1 MDELYKNIYNEIQN
15 KVNENA
21 GNIAQGTRFLFVE
34 RYLERMGNHV
44 TKKKKKIIYIVD
56 GKRVEIN

>member
-1 MDELYKNIYNEIQN
+1 MDELYKNIYNEILH

-21 GNIAQGTRFLFVE
+21 GNISQGTRFLFVG
-34 RYLERMGNHV
+34 RYLERMGDHLTNICE
-44 TKKKKKIIYIVD
+44 KIIYIVD